1 MELDQDDLFTYG
13 TLFSELYNDA
23 EKNNLDI
30 ISFWGIRK
38 KNIYKIIKPE
48 YESKNLW
55 KIIDDKLSLIK
66 LSYR

>member
-30 ISFWGIRK
+30 ISFWGIRE
-38 KNIYKIIKPE
+38 KNRYKIIKPE
-48 YESKNLW
+48 YESKNL
-55 KIIDDKLSLIK
+55 
-66 LSYR
+66 